1 MAFREK
7 TAWLNFATLLV
18 AYAIY
23 FTLIGRQA
31 QTGHLINIIWTFGAV
46 AVTQAFVV
54 IIGSIVLAA
63 TSSKEARA
71 PADERDRAIARRGA
85 SIGYYVLLAGVI
97 VVGVMMPFN
106 ATAWKIIN
114 GALAAIVIAEV
125 VRNGV
130 VLVSYRRG
138 WHG

>member
-1 MAFREK
+1 MAYREK
-7 TAWLNFATLLV
+7 TAWLTLATLLV

-23 FTLIGRQA
+23 FTLMAA
-31 QTGHLINIIWTFGAV
+31 QSGQQQLINIIWTFGAV
-46 AVTQAFVV
+46 AVSQALVV
-54 IIGSIVLAA
+54 ILGSILLAA
-63 TSSKEARA
+63 TAAKDARA

-85 SIGYYVLLAGVI
+85 SAAYYILLIGMT

-106 ATAWKIIN
+106 ATSWKIIN
-114 GALAAIVIAEV
+114 AALAAIVIAEV

-130 VLVSYRRG
+130 VLISYRRG